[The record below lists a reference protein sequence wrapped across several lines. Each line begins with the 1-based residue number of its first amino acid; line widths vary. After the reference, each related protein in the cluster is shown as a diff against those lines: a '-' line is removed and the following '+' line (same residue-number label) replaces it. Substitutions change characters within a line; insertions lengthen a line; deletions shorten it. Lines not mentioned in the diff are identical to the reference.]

1 MVDGSDRNEISK
13 TADIFRTT
21 GQPTITYVPRDS
33 GHYETRLNSFLD
45 ERGQLCLITGPS
57 KTGKSTLYKRVL
69 ADRGQVPLVV
79 QCTAQK
85 SCGDIW
91 KEALASV
98 NFDQAKQASVTSTSR
113 ISGTAEV
120 GAKFSWKWL
129 AEITGRFT
137 GTIGQDNAE
146 SVLRERFVAD
156 PSPDLLI
163 PILNKTNIVLV
174 IEDFHYL
181 RDSEKV
187 LLFQQWKRF
196 IDSEVTILVL
206 GTTHR
211 SIDIANSNKDLIGR
225 IAQIDVAQWSH
236 PDLKKIVMQGYRYL
250 KIDLNNDAIEKI
262 CVEAVGL
269 PIIVQQACL
278 QIMSDAN
285 IFSVSDAKSF
295 RGKIKIEQV
304 RAAFTNVANEKYS
317 QFGTYYNTLIRGPKE
332 KNRKYKTY
340 ELILAC
346 FNMDP
351 ITFSLTRSEVN
362 TRLSGMGLA
371 NDERPPAASLN
382 STFGALKK
390 FQDKRNF
397 QLLEWM
403 AGEDSLYI
411 VEPAFLF
418 YVRWRI
424 NREKTVGIQLDLF
437 ELLLETV
444 RNSVKK

>member
-1 MVDGSDRNEISK
+1 MKIAE
-13 TADIFRTT
+13 IFRTT

-33 GHYETRLNSFLD
+33 GHYEARLNGYLD

-69 ADRGQVPLVV
+69 ADRGQLPLVV
-79 QCTAQK
+79 QCTAEK
-85 SCGDIW
+85 TCADIW

-98 NFDQAKQASVTSTSR
+98 NFEQAKHITSTSTTKL
-113 ISGTAEV
+113 SGTAEV
-120 GAKFSWKWL
+120 GGKFGWKWL
-129 AEITGRFT
+129 AEVTGRFS
-137 GTIGQDNAE
+137 GTVGNENAD
-146 SVLRERFVAD
+146 SVLRERFLAD

-163 PILNKTNIVLV
+163 PILSETNVVLI

-181 RDSEKV
+181 RDQEKI

-225 IAQIDVAQWSH
+225 IAQIDVAQWSQS
-236 PDLKKIVMQGYRYL
+236 DLEKIVLQGFGHL
-250 KIDLNNDAIEKI
+250 KVDLHYEALEKI

-269 PIIVQQACL
+269 PIIVQQVCL
-278 QIMSDAN
+278 QLMTDLKVYVASDVKAHR
-285 IFSVSDAKSF
+285 VS
-295 RGKIKIEQV
+295 KIEIQQV
-304 RAAFTNVANEKYS
+304 RSAFTNVANGKYS

-351 ITFSLTRSEVN
+351 ISFSLTRSEVN
-362 TRLSGMGLA
+362 ARLSKMGLS

-390 FQDKRNF
+390 FQDKRKF

-411 VEPAFLF
+411 VEPSFLF

-424 NREKTVGIQLDLF
+424 NREKTIGIQLDLF
-437 ELLLETV
+437 ELLLENIRT
-444 RNSVKK
+444 SSSK